1 MSLVTVQKPVKMPFS
16 IDELAKSSRVSS
28 LEQAKHVGSI
38 YAKFQRIVN
47 FQQENTPVK
56 LQATVQPMTS
66 TPISLPL
73 ANSSIERQLKRKR
86 ENDSIYSAD
95 SSLESSGTK
104 STNSLSSI
112 SDDTTEIQDKPSKKA
127 RCMFTSKQITEL
139 EQCFLTNRFLPI
151 EDRPMLAKRLK
162 LSQQQVKTWFQN
174 RRMKEKRLQ
183 KLGTTT
189 EWQKMAQGTQFV
201 SKTAQFP
208 HEAGCQPLTLPGFLN
223 FQHQYPGSPSTQIY
237 DPMSLMYGYGLMSPV
252 LYPEYSRPVY
262 NGLSPQPLDQ
272 HRM

>member
-1 MSLVTVQKPVKMPFS
+1 MSLVTVQKPVKMSFS
-16 IDELAKSSRVSS
+16 IDELAKSSRGTSS
-28 LEQAKHVGSI
+28 DQSKHVGSI

-73 ANSSIERQLKRKR
+73 ANPNLERQFKRKR
-86 ENDSIYSAD
+86 EDDSIFSAD
-95 SSLESSGTK
+95 SSLESSETK
-104 STNSLSSI
+104 STDSLSSI

-127 RCMFTSKQITEL
+127 RCMFTAKQITEL

-151 EDRPMLAKRLK
+151 EDRPILAKRLK

-183 KLGTTT
+183 KLGTT
-189 EWQKMAQGTQFV
+189 ELQKISHGTHV
-201 SKTAQFP
+201 SVTTAQVP
-208 HEAGCQPLTLPGFLN
+208 PTLPGYFSY
-223 FQHQYPGSPSTQIY
+223 QHQYPGSPSTQFY
-237 DPMSLMYGYGLMSPV
+237 DPMSLMYGYGTMSPV
-252 LYPEYSRPVY
+252 MYPEYSRPVY
-262 NGLSPQPLDQ
+262 TGLSPPLAEQ
-272 HRM
+272 HRV

>member
-1 MSLVTVQKPVKMPFS
+1 MSLVTVQKPVKMSFS
-16 IDELAKSSRVSS
+16 IDELAKSSRVNS
-28 LEQAKHVGSI
+28 LDHTKHVGSI
-38 YAKFQRIVN
+38 YAKFQSIVR

-73 ANSSIERQLKRKR
+73 ANSNIERQLKRKR

-95 SSLESSGTK
+95 SSLESSETK
-104 STNSLSSI
+104 STDSLSSI

-151 EDRPMLAKRLK
+151 EDRPILAKRLK

-189 EWQKMAQGTQFV
+189 EWQKMAQGTQFI

-208 HEAGCQPLTLPGFLN
+208 PHETGCQPHTLPGY
-223 FQHQYPGSPSTQIY
+223 FQHQYPGSPLTQIY

-252 LYPEYSRPVY
+252 MHPEYSRQVY
-262 NGLSPQPLDQ
+262 NGLSPQPIDQ

>member
-1 MSLVTVQKPVKMPFS
+1 MSLVTAQKPVKMSFS
-16 IDELAKSSRVSS
+16 IDELAKSSRVTSVN
-28 LEQAKHVGSI
+28 QNKTVGGI
-38 YAKFQRIVN
+38 YAKFQNIVS
-47 FQQENTPVK
+47 FQHENTPVK

-73 ANSSIERQLKRKR
+73 ANPYVERQFKRKR
-86 ENDSIYSAD
+86 EDDSIFSSD
-95 SSLESSGTK
+95 SSLESSETK
-104 STNSLSSI
+104 STDSLSSI

-174 RRMKEKRLQ
+174 RRMKEKNLQ
-183 KLGTTT
+183 KLGKTT
-189 EWQKMAQGTQFV
+189 EWQKMAQGAQFV
-201 SKTAQFP
+201 SKTTQLP
-208 HEAGCQPLTLPGFLN
+208 HEAGCQPHTLPGYFSY
-223 FQHQYPGSPSTQIY
+223 QHQYPGSPSTQIY

-252 LYPEYSRPVY
+252 MYPEYSRPVY